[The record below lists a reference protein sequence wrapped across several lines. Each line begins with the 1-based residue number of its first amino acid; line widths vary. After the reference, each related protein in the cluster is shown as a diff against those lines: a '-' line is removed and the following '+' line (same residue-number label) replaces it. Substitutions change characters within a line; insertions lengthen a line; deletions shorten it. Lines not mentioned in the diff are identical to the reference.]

1 MDKEQ
6 LKASLIIGFI
16 VFLFCIGLGA
26 LHDMINTM
34 RAINNTN
41 LKLEKHFLI
50 ARK

>member
-1 MDKEQ
+1 MNKEQ

-34 RAINNTN
+34 TVLNNQN
-41 LKLEKHFLI
+41 IKLEKVLI